1 MNELEIEIDSNSDR
15 EYATVQKAEPTNLDE
30 ELDTNGIKCFR
41 VTREDYRGIDIDPII
56 EVIAQQVH
64 DECKTKEE
72 KREVRDRYKKLKPL
86 WLKAKIFKEH
96 IGHGEKTSVAAILR
110 GIIKQRGKEDDDCG
124 HIIGAS
130 VGVDES
136 LRHYQDKVPNSDL
149 SNFPGYGCYFGK
161 IGYNALVYGCIWLN
175 ACIAFERGLIVC
187 LDSKTNATR
196 WRSICTITVFSVIA
210 TGSAIPMM
218 VYNCDFGN
226 IPGLQTARLFLVWF
240 SIVTGL
246 SIYVLATLLILIS
259 FARRIRQYG
268 TEDGSFIK
276 TYLKL
281 FYNHLFIFI
290 PPIAY
295 AVGYISYTVIINT
308 GPSTQYYFE
317 CGISMIEFIVKV
329 LIESLQGVP
338 PVLTWLL
345 FIYSSKYLV
354 NNWLAFFPFTIGLVG
369 WLRLLPN
376 IKCLTCDLTELRYW
390 FINDLHNQYFDTF
403 LQRLDRLYVNCS
415 CIITRE
421 MNEELLTSLL
431 QFLIDEDRLPQ
442 LQFICCKNIL
452 SAWTNIDQLIDFIL
466 SRMVEHQLTCM
477 CFDFEQQKQL
487 STDLRTTDET
497 IRITE
502 PPCVVYIHRFISSN
516 RVSLWIER
524 QRK

>member
-96 IGHGEKTSVAAILR
+96 IGKGETTSIATTLR
-110 GIIKQRGKEDDDCG
+110 RIIQGRGKEGDDCG

-130 VGVDES
+130 VGGKMVDINLFPQNMILNRGLRMDES
-136 LRHYQDKVPNSDL
+136 LRYYQDKVPNSDL

-276 TYLKL
+276 
-281 FYNHLFIFI
+281 N
-290 PPIAY
+290 
-295 AVGYISYTVIINT
+295 IS
-308 GPSTQYYFE
+308 
-317 CGISMIEFIVKV
+317 
-329 LIESLQGVP
+329 
-338 PVLTWLL
+338 
-345 FIYSSKYLV
+345 
-354 NNWLAFFPFTIGLVG
+354 
-369 WLRLLPN
+369 
-376 IKCLTCDLTELRYW
+376 
-390 FINDLHNQYFDTF
+390 
-403 LQRLDRLYVNCS
+403 
-415 CIITRE
+415 
-421 MNEELLTSLL
+421 
-431 QFLIDEDRLPQ
+431 
-442 LQFICCKNIL
+442 
-452 SAWTNIDQLIDFIL
+452 
-466 SRMVEHQLTCM
+466 
-477 CFDFEQQKQL
+477 
-487 STDLRTTDET
+487 
-497 IRITE
+497 
-502 PPCVVYIHRFISSN
+502 
-516 RVSLWIER
+516 
-524 QRK
+524 

>member
-1 MNELEIEIDSNSDR
+1 MS
-15 EYATVQKAEPTNLDE
+15 Q
-30 ELDTNGIKCFR
+30 
-41 VTREDYRGIDIDPII
+41 IDIDYAHLII
-56 EVIAQQVH
+56 SIVAVFVSLLNNILSLELFIG
-64 DECKTKEE
+64 CS
-72 KREVRDRYKKLKPL
+72 RVRRTNCGIYL
-86 WLKAKIFKEH
+86 IVY
-96 IGHGEKTSVAAILR
+96 SILS
-110 GIIKQRGKEDDDCG
+110 ILSNI
-124 HIIGAS
+124 S
-130 VGVDES
+130 FLVDES

-345 FIYSSKYLV
+345 FIYSSKVYM
-354 NNWLAFFPFTIGLVG
+354 
-369 WLRLLPN
+369 
-376 IKCLTCDLTELRYW
+376 TEYYMNTW
-390 FINDLHNQYFDTF
+390 SG
-403 LQRLDRLYVNCS
+403 QRLARIVIFFRGNNDRKQSFYHDSMNCRS
-415 CIITRE
+415 DERSRLNWSRFMTTGTGLIRSARRE
-421 MNEELLTSLL
+421 LTH
-431 QFLIDEDRLPQ
+431 IPVRP
-442 LQFICCKNIL
+442 
-452 SAWTNIDQLIDFIL
+452 
-466 SRMVEHQLTCM
+466 
-477 CFDFEQQKQL
+477 
-487 STDLRTTDET
+487 
-497 IRITE
+497 
-502 PPCVVYIHRFISSN
+502 VY
-516 RVSLWIER
+516 
-524 QRK
+524 